1 MTQQKYLA
9 LGGATGI
16 GQQVCEKL
24 MSSGHEVILM
34 DRVAPEFE
42 VTHYIQIDLTEQ
54 SAVDAALQQFAE
66 LGTKI
71 DGLFNIAGLPP
82 REGLTEKIIAVNW
95 VGLEYATEKLLP
107 HMKNGGVIV
116 NLASKAG
123 QFWQQSMPQVQSLLA
138 LHDWKEIDGW
148 CAGQEIEHVRAYNL
162 SKEALIVWT
171 KLLAARLIERQ
182 IRVVSVSPAAVSTGI
197 LDDFMKA
204 FGDKVAQ
211 NLKKVGRPG
220 NADEIASTVL
230 SVADPA
236 NSWLNGIDIQVDGG
250 MGAVMFTEQLNT

>member
-42 VTHYIQIDLTEQ
+42 VTHYIQIDL
-54 SAVDAALQQFAE
+54 
-66 LGTKI
+66 
-71 DGLFNIAGLPP
+71 
-82 REGLTEKIIAVNW
+82 
-95 VGLEYATEKLLP
+95 
-107 HMKNGGVIV
+107 GVIV

-162 SKEALIVWT
+162 SKEALIVWS

-220 NADEIASTVL
+220 NADEICKHIIVGSFIRGE
-230 SVADPA
+230 
-236 NSWLNGIDIQVDGG
+236 NK
-250 MGAVMFTEQLNT
+250 